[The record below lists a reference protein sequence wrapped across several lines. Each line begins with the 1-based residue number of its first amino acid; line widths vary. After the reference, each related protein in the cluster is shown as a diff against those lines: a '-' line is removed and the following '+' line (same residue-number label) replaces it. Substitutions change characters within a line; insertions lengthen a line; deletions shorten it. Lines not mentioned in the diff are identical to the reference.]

1 MSVTGGCIDTC
12 CDGDDGSG
20 GVTLQQ
26 VQDLIDANNALDPPA
41 NEAQI
46 RFLIDER
53 TDELNL
59 EELDVVNAGFGS
71 ALVAGSTSISKTGGG
86 YLKTVSIRSLNSND
100 GSLVFENGSESVPQ
114 TNIASIRLNN
124 YNGLKRAN
132 RVNFNATRWYF
143 PIYVTENPAANPAND
158 KLYIL
163 GQDRFQMLEV
173 HVIIGGQSSIIANP
187 VGFYDRVNSMR
198 YEIHRALVGLY
209 ERDTLVPE
217 TNSPT
222 FARDAYIVN
231 NNVAVERVTNGTTSA
246 PFYGIDVRLIGF
258 DIYYPGPR
266 YQKNAVMIEI
276 DIGGNLPRSEVQV
289 FHRSIPYGFG
299 CE

>member
-1 MSVTGGCIDTC
+1 MVNVGG
-12 CDGDDGSG
+12 
-20 GVTLQQ
+20 
-26 VQDLIDANNALDPPA
+26 
-41 NEAQI
+41 
-46 RFLIDER
+46 
-53 TDELNL
+53 
-59 EELDVVNAGFGS
+59 GS
-71 ALVAGSTSISKTGGG
+71 ALVASSISSSKIGGG
-86 YLKTVSIRSLNSND
+86 YLQTVSIRTLNSND

-143 PIYVTENPAANPAND
+143 PLYVTENPAANPANN

-163 GQDRFQMLEV
+163 GEDRFQMLEV
-173 HVIIGGQSSIIANP
+173 HVIISGQSSIIANP

-209 ERDTLVPE
+209 ERDPLVPE

-289 FHRSIPYGFG
+289 FYRSIPYGFG